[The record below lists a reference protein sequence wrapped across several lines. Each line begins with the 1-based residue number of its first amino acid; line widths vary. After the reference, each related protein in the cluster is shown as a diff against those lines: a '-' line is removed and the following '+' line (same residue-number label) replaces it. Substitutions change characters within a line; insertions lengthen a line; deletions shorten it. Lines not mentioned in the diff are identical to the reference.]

1 MYLLGGMQ
9 IRGLETTG
17 STLVLSALA
26 WLGSNVCVGVAEE
39 FFSRS
44 YLLQTLKRASAS
56 GQVHLSLQAGGLL
69 GTEASFLM
77 YPAIALTWVYIW
89 WRYRPPAEP

>member
-1 MYLLGGMQ
+1 LLGGMQ

-44 YLLQTLKRASAS
+44 YLLQTLKRSIGFRPGALVIASRRAARYGGELPDVPS
-56 GQVHLSLQAGGLL
+56 DCVDLGLHLVAL
-69 GTEASFLM
+69 
-77 YPAIALTWVYIW
+77 PATRRAMS
-89 WRYRPPAEP
+89 